1 MVIPFKT
8 IGYNGPTL
16 EVETLERELQV
27 KSAQAEEAKW
37 IVPLDV
43 PLWRYNI
50 SAGTIYI
57 YIIYIYIIH
66 NIHSKKNQG

>member
-1 MVIPFKT
+1 MVIPFIT

-37 IVPLDV
+37 IVPV
-43 PLWRYNI
+43 GCPVVKVQYKCRY
-50 SAGTIYI
+50 
-57 YIIYIYIIH
+57 